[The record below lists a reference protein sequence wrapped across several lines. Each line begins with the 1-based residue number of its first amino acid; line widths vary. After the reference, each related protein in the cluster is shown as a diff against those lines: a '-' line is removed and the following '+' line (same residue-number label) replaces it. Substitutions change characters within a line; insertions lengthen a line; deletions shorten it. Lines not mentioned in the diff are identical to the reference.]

1 MSEQISGD
9 HIAPARA
16 KGHARP
22 RPELRPPPSP
32 TRANRADELRTAGP
46 LRVRRRGWPASSACE
61 TSLLQP
67 VVEPSRNRNMFPP
80 NPGCAKGS
88 APVLALPENGQPA
101 LLRAV
106 DSRRRAHR
114 RLRSRSDSVAVESM
128 APKMPASRRSVSK
141 ISSQCGSVGLLC
153 LLFSINYL
161 SRRHIALPQ
170 TPVHPPIAKV
180 SRGQPGSKARSR
192 NRSRHPCPARC
203 NAGCAAVT
211 HGHAANNG
219 CSRPQC
225 WSQSC
230 RPSLF

>member
-1 MSEQISGD
+1 MRQACCSPSSNPRVTATCFLPIQG
-9 HIAPARA
+9 AR
-16 KGHARP
+16 R
-22 RPELRPPPSP
+22 
-32 TRANRADELRTAGP
+32 
-46 LRVRRRGWPASSACE
+46 
-61 TSLLQP
+61 
-67 VVEPSRNRNMFPP
+67 
-80 NPGCAKGS
+80 GS

-128 APKMPASRRSVSK
+128 APKMAASRRSVSK
-141 ISSQCGSVGLLC
+141 ISSQCSSVGLLC

-170 TPVHPPIAKV
+170 TPVHPPLAKV

-225 WSQSC
+225 RSQSC

>member
-1 MSEQISGD
+1 MSEQISRD

-67 VVEPSRNRNMFPP
+67 SS
-80 NPGCAKGS
+80 NPRITAACFLPIQGARRGS

-128 APKMPASRRSVSK
+128 APKMAASRRSVSK

-170 TPVHPPIAKV
+170 TPVHPPLREGF
-180 SRGQPGSKARSR
+180 SGTAR
-192 NRSRHPCPARC
+192 
-203 NAGCAAVT
+203 V
-211 HGHAANNG
+211 
-219 CSRPQC
+219 
-225 WSQSC
+225 
-230 RPSLF
+230 